1 MFTIGFS
8 SPVGVFFLF
17 MYVHIFSL
25 SFPNRV
31 FIPCR
36 GILLVY
42 CESCRQNQAACY
54 VFIPCR
60 GILLVYC
67 ESCRQNQAAC
77 YVFIPCRGILLVYR
91 FNVQPITEF
100 SSFSSPVGVFFLFI
114 LTMSFLNIS
123 NWLSFHPLSGYS
135 SCLYIFFCYFINL
148 IKSFHPL
155 SGYSSCLFKM

>member
-25 SFPNRV
+25 SFPNR
-31 FIPCR
+31 
-36 GILLVY
+36 
-42 CESCRQNQAACY
+42 